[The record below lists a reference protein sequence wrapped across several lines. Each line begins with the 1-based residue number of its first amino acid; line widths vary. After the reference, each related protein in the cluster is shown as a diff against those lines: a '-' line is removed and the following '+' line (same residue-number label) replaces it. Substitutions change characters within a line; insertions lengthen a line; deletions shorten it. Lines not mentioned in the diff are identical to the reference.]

1 MKKIEDMIIEL
12 VYLETKISK
21 ATYDGRGVQ
30 GAVKKRNSVINK
42 LSKELGLDSKYI
54 KEMIELWWMYRN

>member
-12 VYLETKISK
+12 VHLETKISK

-30 GAVKKRNSVINK
+30 GAVKKKDSVINK
-42 LSKELGLDSKYI
+42 LSKELGLDNEYLKR
-54 KEMIELWWMYRN
+54 ELNK

>member
-30 GAVKKRNSVINK
+30 GAVKKKDSVINK
-42 LSKELGLDSKYI
+42 LSKELGLDNEYLK
-54 KEMIELWWMYRN
+54 KELNK

>member
-30 GAVKKRNSVINK
+30 GAVKKRNSVISK
-42 LSKELGLDSKYI
+42 LSKELGLDNEYL
-54 KEMIELWWMYRN
+54 KEELNK

>member
-30 GAVKKRNSVINK
+30 GAVKKKDSIINK
-42 LSKELGLDSKYI
+42 LSKELGLDNEYLK
-54 KEMIELWWMYRN
+54 KELNK